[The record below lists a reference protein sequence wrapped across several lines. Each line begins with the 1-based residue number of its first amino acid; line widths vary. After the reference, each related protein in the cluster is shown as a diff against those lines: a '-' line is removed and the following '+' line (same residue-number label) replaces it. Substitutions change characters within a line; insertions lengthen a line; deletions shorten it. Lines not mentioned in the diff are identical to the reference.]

1 MLYETVSAIPGLFF
15 NIYSF
20 KHAKDQ
26 IKQSKSKS
34 NNCNVVS
41 LNDSTLFSFTMPMFR
56 K

>member
-26 IKQSKSKS
+26 IKHYLFNNVNTINKPCFVSETLHSK
-34 NNCNVVS
+34 N
-41 LNDSTLFSFTMPMFR
+41 MR
-56 K
+56 